1 LVEPYIAAEGQHW
14 MALYKPPG
22 WRVAVDS
29 KEATKAAERNA
40 VVAAFADD
48 DDGAA
53 EGDDSNTQ
61 APQQTRR
68 MKLDVWVRQKFG
80 SRSAIYGDPIEAH
93 GLLHRLDEQTSG
105 LIMCAKSYVGAYW
118 LRLQWCSY
126 LVDKEYVCLVHGWVP
141 RSIREIHKRIRVD
154 KKKAPNSRRTIS
166 TICTVGANG
175 KPSFTEVCT
184 LAHLTRPTG
193 GSSERYSL
201 VVLKLHT
208 GRTHQ
213 IRVHMQSIGHPLV
226 CDPKYAKD
234 KYDEDEQWCPRN
246 FLHTFHVGFD
256 DVPVREGEGEATSS
270 PVELLCPLPGDLLSV
285 LSTLRPVDGAST
297 EPYQDWLSGERS
309 RLRLFADYAPDD
321 EGRDAAPAQ
330 PYPIK

>member
-1 LVEPYIAAEGQHW
+1 
-14 MALYKPPG
+14 MALYKPPY
-22 WRVAVDS
+22 WQVSVDA

-40 VVAAFADD
+40 AVANFADD
-48 DDGAA
+48 DNGDGEEEEIPAYW
-53 EGDDSNTQ
+53 
-61 APQQTRR
+61 QTK
-68 MKLDVWVRQKFG
+68 KLRLDTWVRKTFG
-80 SRSAIYGDPIEAH
+80 ARHAIYADPIEAH
-93 GLLHRLDEQTSG
+93 GLLHRLDAHTSG

-141 RSIREIHKRIRVD
+141 RDIREIHKRIRVD

-184 LAHLTRPTG
+184 LAHLIRPALG
-193 GSSERYSL
+193 QPERYSL

-226 CDPKYAKD
+226 TDSKYAAE
-234 KYDEDEQWCPRN
+234 YLAEDETWCPRN
-246 FLHTFHVGFD
+246 FLHTYHIGFD
-256 DVPVREGEGEATSS
+256 DVPANFGADDAISGE
-270 PVELLCPLPGDLLSV
+270 PVELFCPLPADMRAV
-285 LSTLRPVDGAST
+285 LTALRPVDEASSGHFA
-297 EPYQDWLSGERS
+297 DWLSGDSS
-309 RLRLFADYAPDD
+309 RLRLFSDYAP
-321 EGRDAAPAQ
+321 EEQTPE
-330 PYPIK
+330 